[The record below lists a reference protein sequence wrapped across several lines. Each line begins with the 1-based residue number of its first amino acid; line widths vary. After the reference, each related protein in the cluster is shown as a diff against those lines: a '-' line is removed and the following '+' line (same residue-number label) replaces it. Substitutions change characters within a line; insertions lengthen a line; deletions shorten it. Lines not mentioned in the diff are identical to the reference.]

1 MIYMAQSTQE
11 TGEPS
16 KKDKRRKGILNRAV
30 APISEE
36 ELKAVNRIEKKV
48 NPKMA

>member
-1 MIYMAQSTQE
+1 MAQSTQE
-11 TGEPS
+11 TGEAS
-16 KKDKRRKGILNRAV
+16 KKDKRRRKGILNRAV

-48 NPKMA
+48 NPKMS